1 MQKWTT
7 PLPKHTKLDYYEC
20 YAKIVLSQLLSR
32 DYENLIIKDKPDLQF
47 PDESNGIEVTQA
59 IDPDQ
64 QTAESLYTDIQY
76 GRVRNKEGAINKIQ
90 RCSCKY
96 ENGILF
102 GKTGTE
108 AFELILQAVKA
119 KLEKINQGGYAF
131 FRHYNLF
138 VFSNIYADDLMVKGA
153 LQSMFAL
160 SNGYKIFFQT
170 IFVLVPGSLYVFDLS
185 SKQTQVINYS
195 NELQHKTACQARE
208 MVEEAEEIEK

>member
-64 QTAESLYTDIQY
+64 QTAEMLYTDIQY
-76 GRVRNKEGAINKIQ
+76 GRVRSKEGAINKIQ
-90 RCSCKY
+90 KCGCKY

-102 GKTGTE
+102 GKTGTDS
-108 AFELILQAVKA
+108 FELILQAVKA
-119 KLEKINQGGYAF
+119 KLEKINHGGYAY
-131 FRHYNLF
+131 FRHYDLF
-138 VFSNIYADDLMVKGA
+138 VFSDIYADNLMLKGA

-160 SNGYKIFFQT
+160 SDGYKIFFQT

-208 MVEEAEEIEK
+208 MVEAAEIKEK